1 IEEGH
6 VELLTSLV
14 YPVVVDQEFRG
25 VVGVDI
31 NLPVIQ
37 QQVKDYQQSLFDGHS
52 DIHLIS
58 NKGLVIASS
67 AFPHSSA
74 CQPGQE

>member
-1 IEEGH
+1 VLQLIVEFREPYLYEIEEGH

-37 QQVKDYQQSLFDGHS
+37 
-52 DIHLIS
+52 
-58 NKGLVIASS
+58 
-67 AFPHSSA
+67 
-74 CQPGQE
+74 